1 MRIWGAALGLGLAAS
16 CIAPARAQIPSIN
29 PGVIQNDVDRQR
41 RQLEQQSAPPKL
53 NGPAVIGGE
62 REKSQLLKPGG
73 PKFRLHKVE
82 FDASKFITP
91 AELDEIAKKY
101 VGKNVDIASLL
112 QLVADINA
120 LYTERGIVTGIATLP
135 EQDAK
140 GGIVRIK
147 LTEGR
152 LQKTT
157 IEGNKQTRPDYILQR
172 VKEPEGEVLDV
183 PKLNRDVIWFNR
195 TNDVQ
200 IKALLQPGTSF
211 GLTDLQFAV
220 IEPPVDTLQLFTDNQ
235 GAENTGRWEG
245 GAFYKRHGL
254 FGVDDRLTFYGV
266 RSDGNLNGNVAYSIP
281 VNPWGG
287 RAGVSYTE
295 GKIKII
301 QGPFVALDVTGRS
314 SQAAVNFSQPVWVT
328 QNWLVLLNAAE
339 TEGKTVSRFATVAV
353 TQDHYDKATAG
364 LSVTNSGNTYS
375 ITVSP
380 AVNYIAWQDHVLGN
394 NRAFNTYTGSMFATS
409 AAGACK
415 FQHQRAGE
423 LAVHTGKAAAG
434 RPDLLDRWSHHR
446 ARLSLQLGV
455 RRQRLLFQRRA
466 ALQLVAMAPG
476 FRHLHLHRLGGGV
489 LDVSGNHRTGLGRRR
504 LLLDLRLVHDV
515 RGELRD
521 AAEDG
526 RLDPAPLRGLW
537 PRHFPAVVDVPEA
550 GKPRAGCGRGRQE
563 QVVGRMGYALNAAV

>member
-16 CIAPARAQIPSIN
+16 CIASARAQIPSIN

-53 NGPAVIGGE
+53 KGPAVIGGE

-73 PKFRLHKVE
+73 PKFRLRKVE

-120 LYTERGIVTGIATLP
+120 VYTERGIVTGIATLP

-140 GGIVRIK
+140 GGIVRVK

-157 IEGNKQTRPDYILQR
+157 IEGNKQTRTEYILQR

-380 AVNYIAWQDHVLGN
+380 AVNYITWQDHVLGN
-394 NRAFNTYTGSMFATS
+394 NRTFNTYTGSMFATS
-409 AAGACK
+409 AAGPAN
-415 FQHQRAGE
+415 FSTNV
-423 LAVHTGKAAAG
+423 LASWQYTQEK
-434 RPDLLDRWSHHR
+434 LL
-446 ARLSLQLGV
+446 
-455 RRQRLLFQRRA
+455 
-466 ALQLVAMAPG
+466 PG
-476 FRHLHLHRLGGGV
+476 DQIFSIGGP
-489 LDVSGNHRTGLGRRR
+489 TT
-504 LLLDLRLVHDV
+504 V
-515 RGELRD
+515 RGYPSNSASGDSGYYFNAELHYNWSQWLRGFD
-521 AAEDG
+521 TYIFTDWGAVYSTFPGITELGSVGVGFSWTYASFMTFEANYATPLKMAVSTQHHYEAYG
-526 RLDPAPLRGLW
+526 RVILRPLLMFQKQESPAPL
-537 PRHFPAVVDVPEA
+537 
-550 GKPRAGCGRGRQE
+550 
-563 QVVGRMGYALNAAV
+563 AAVAGRSKS

>member
-1 MRIWGAALGLGLAAS
+1 MRILGAALGAWLAA
-16 CIAPARAQIPSIN
+16 CCMVPARAQVPSIN
-29 PGVIQNDVDRQR
+29 PGAIQNDIDRQR
-41 RQLEQQSAPPKL
+41 RQFEQQSAPPKL

-73 PKFRLHKVE
+73 PKFRLRKLE
-82 FDASKFITP
+82 FDTSKFITP

-101 VGKNVDIASLL
+101 VGKHVDIAALL

-120 LYTERGIVTGIATLP
+120 IYAARGIVTGIATLP
-135 EQDAK
+135 EQDPK
-140 GGIVRIK
+140 DGVVRIK

-157 IEGNKQTRPDYILQR
+157 VEGNKQTRTDYILQR
-172 VKEPEGEVLDV
+172 VREPEGEVLDV

-211 GLTDLQFAV
+211 GLTDLQLAV

-235 GAENTGRWEG
+235 GVENTGRWEG

-254 FGVDDRLTFYGV
+254 FGVDDRLTFYGI
-266 RSDGNLNGNVAYSIP
+266 RSDGNLNGNVAYSVP

-314 SQAAVNFSQPVWVT
+314 SQAAVNFSQPVWAT

-339 TEGKTVSRFATVAV
+339 TEGKTVSRFASVSV
-353 TQDHYDKATAG
+353 TDDHYDKATAG
-364 LSVTNSGNTYS
+364 ISVTNSGNTYS

-380 AVNYIAWQDHVLGN
+380 AVNYIAWQDHLLGS
-394 NRAFNTYTGSMFATS
+394 NRAFNTYTGSLIATS
-409 AAGACK
+409 AAGPANFSTNVLASWQYTQEK
-415 FQHQRAGE
+415 LLPGDQIFSIGGPTTVRGYPSNSASGDSGYYFNAELHYNWSQWLRGFDTYVFTDWGAVYSTFPGVTEMASVGVGFSWTYAQFLTFEANYATPVKMAVSTQNHYEAYGRVIFRPLLMFEKPENRAPVA
-423 LAVHTGKAAAG
+423 AVAAG
-434 RPDLLDRWSHHR
+434 KSK
-446 ARLSLQLGV
+446 S
-455 RRQRLLFQRRA
+455 
-466 ALQLVAMAPG
+466 
-476 FRHLHLHRLGGGV
+476 
-489 LDVSGNHRTGLGRRR
+489 
-504 LLLDLRLVHDV
+504 
-515 RGELRD
+515 
-521 AAEDG
+521 
-526 RLDPAPLRGLW
+526 
-537 PRHFPAVVDVPEA
+537 
-550 GKPRAGCGRGRQE
+550 
-563 QVVGRMGYALNAAV
+563 

>member
-1 MRIWGAALGLGLAAS
+1 MRILRGALAIALAVSSIVA
-16 CIAPARAQIPSIN
+16 ARAQSIN

-62 REKSQLLKPGG
+62 REKSQLLRPGG
-73 PKFRLHKVE
+73 PKFRLRKVT
-82 FDASKFITP
+82 FDESKFITP

-101 VGKNVDIASLL
+101 VGKDVDIAALL

-120 LYTERGIVTGIATLP
+120 VYTARGIVTGIATLP

-140 GGIVRIK
+140 GGIVRVK

-157 IEGNKQTRPDYILQR
+157 VEGNKQTRTDYILDR

-183 PKLNRDVIWFNR
+183 PKLNRDVTWFNR

-235 GAENTGRWEG
+235 GSENTGRWEG

-266 RSDGNLNGNVAYSIP
+266 RSDGNLNGNVAYNIP

-295 GKIKII
+295 GKIKIV

-328 QNWLVLLNAAE
+328 QDWLVLLNAAL
-339 TEGKTVSRFATVAV
+339 TEGKTVSRFATIAV
-353 TQDHYDKATAG
+353 TDDHYDKSTAG
-364 LSVTNSGNTYS
+364 VSVTKSGNSYS

-380 AVNYIAWQDHVLGN
+380 AVNYVAWHDFVLGN
-394 NRAFNTYTGSMFATS
+394 NRAFNTYTGSLLATS
-409 AAGACK
+409 AAGPQNFSANVLASWQYTQEK
-415 FQHQRAGE
+415 LLPGDQIFSIGGPTTVRGYPSNAASGDSGYYVNAELHYNWSQWLRGFDTYVFTDWGAVYSTFPGVTEMASVGVGFSWTYAQFMTFEANYATPVKMAVSTQNHYEAYGRVIFRPLLMFQKQESAPP
-423 LAVHTGKAAAG
+423 AVAAG
-434 RPDLLDRWSHHR
+434 RKS
-446 ARLSLQLGV
+446 
-455 RRQRLLFQRRA
+455 
-466 ALQLVAMAPG
+466 
-476 FRHLHLHRLGGGV
+476 
-489 LDVSGNHRTGLGRRR
+489 
-504 LLLDLRLVHDV
+504 
-515 RGELRD
+515 
-521 AAEDG
+521 
-526 RLDPAPLRGLW
+526 
-537 PRHFPAVVDVPEA
+537 
-550 GKPRAGCGRGRQE
+550 
-563 QVVGRMGYALNAAV
+563 

>member
-1 MRIWGAALGLGLAAS
+1 MRTWRPALGIGLAAC
-16 CIAPARAQIPSIN
+16 CIGSVRAQSIN
-29 PGVIQNDVDRQR
+29 PGVIQNDIDRQR

-53 NGPAVIGGE
+53 TGPAVVGGE
-62 REKSQLLKPGG
+62 REKSQLLRPGG
-73 PKFRLHKVE
+73 PKFRLRKVT
-82 FDASKFITP
+82 FDASRFITP

-101 VGKNVDIASLL
+101 VGKDVDIAALL

-120 LYTERGIVTGIATLP
+120 VYAARGIVTGIATLP

-157 IEGNKQTRPDYILQR
+157 IEGNKQTRPGYILDR
-172 VKEPEGEVLDV
+172 VKAPEGEVLDV

-220 IEPPVDTLQLFTDNQ
+220 IEPPVDTWQLFVDNQ
-235 GAENTGRWEG
+235 GVENTGRWEG
-245 GAFYKRHGL
+245 GTFYKRHGL

-266 RSDGNLNGNVAYSIP
+266 RSDGNLNGNAAYSIP

-287 RAGVSYTE
+287 RVGVSYTE
-295 GKIKII
+295 GKIRII

-328 QNWLVLLNAAE
+328 QDWLVLLNAAL

-353 TQDHYDKATAG
+353 TDDHYDRTTAG
-364 LSVTNSGNTYS
+364 VSVTKSGNAYS

-380 AVNYIAWQDHVLGN
+380 AVNYIEWKDHVLGN
-394 NRAFNTYTGSMFATS
+394 DRTFNTYTGSLLATS
-409 AAGACK
+409 AAGPENFSTNVLASWQYTQEK
-415 FQHQRAGE
+415 LLPGDQVFSIGGPTTVRGYPSNSASGDSGYYFNAELHYNWSQWLRGFDTYIFTDWGAVYSTFPGVTE
-423 LAVHTGKAAAG
+423 LASVGVGFSWTYSPFMTFEANYATPLKMAVSTQNHYEAYGRIIFRPLLMFQKESPPPVAA
-434 RPDLLDRWSHHR
+434 
-446 ARLSLQLGV
+446 V
-455 RRQRLLFQRRA
+455 
-466 ALQLVAMAPG
+466 
-476 FRHLHLHRLGGGV
+476 
-489 LDVSGNHRTGLGRRR
+489 
-504 LLLDLRLVHDV
+504 
-515 RGELRD
+515 
-521 AAEDG
+521 
-526 RLDPAPLRGLW
+526 
-537 PRHFPAVVDVPEA
+537 A
-550 GKPRAGCGRGRQE
+550 GKSKS
-563 QVVGRMGYALNAAV
+563 

>member
-1 MRIWGAALGLGLAAS
+1 MRVLGAALGVGLAAS
-16 CIAPARAQIPSIN
+16 CIVQARAQVPSIN
-29 PGVIQNDVDRQR
+29 PGVIQQDVDRQR

-62 REKSQLLKPGG
+62 REKSPLLKPGG
-73 PKFRLHKVE
+73 PKFRLRKVE
-82 FDASKFITP
+82 FDTSKFITP

-112 QLVADINA
+112 QLVADINSI
-120 LYTERGIVTGIATLP
+120 YTARGIVTAIATLP
-135 EQDAK
+135 EQDPRDGVVK
-140 GGIVRIK
+140 VK

-157 IEGNKQTRPDYILQR
+157 IEGNKQTRTDYILRR

-200 IKALLQPGTSF
+200 IKALLQPGSSF

-220 IEPPVDTLQLFTDNQ
+220 IEPPVDTLQLFVDNQ
-235 GAENTGRWEG
+235 GVENTGRWEG

-266 RSDGNLNGNVAYSIP
+266 RSDGNLNGNVAYNIP

-301 QGPFVALDVTGRS
+301 EGPFVALDVTGRS

-339 TEGKTVSRFATVAV
+339 TEGKTVSRFSTVAV
-353 TQDHYDKATAG
+353 TDDHYDKATAG
-364 LSVTNSGNTYS
+364 VSVTNSGNTYS

-394 NRAFNTYTGSMFATS
+394 NRAFNTYTGSMIATS
-409 AAGACK
+409 AAGPAN
-415 FQHQRAGE
+415 FSTNV
-423 LAVHTGKAAAG
+423 LASWQYTQEK
-434 RPDLLDRWSHHR
+434 LL
-446 ARLSLQLGV
+446 
-455 RRQRLLFQRRA
+455 
-466 ALQLVAMAPG
+466 PG
-476 FRHLHLHRLGGGV
+476 DQIFTIGGP
-489 LDVSGNHRTGLGRRR
+489 TT
-504 LLLDLRLVHDV
+504 V
-515 RGELRD
+515 RGYPTNAASGDSGYYFNAELHYNWSQW
-521 AAEDG
+521 
-526 RLDPAPLRGLW
+526 LRGFDTYVFTDW
-537 PRHFPAVVDVPEA
+537 GAVYSTFPGITELSSVGVGFSWTYAQFMTFEANYATPLKMAVSTQHHYEAYGRIILRPLLMFEKQQSVAPAQVVD
-550 GKPRAGCGRGRQE
+550 KSKS
-563 QVVGRMGYALNAAV
+563 

>member
-1 MRIWGAALGLGLAAS
+1 MRVLRAALVIGLAGS
-16 CIAPARAQIPSIN
+16 CIASARAQSIN

-53 NGPAVIGGE
+53 TGPAVIGGE

-73 PKFRLHKVE
+73 PKFRLRKVT
-82 FDASKFITP
+82 FDESKFITP

-101 VGKNVDIASLL
+101 VGKDVDIASLL

-120 LYTERGIVTGIATLP
+120 VYAARGIVTGIATLP

-140 GGIVRIK
+140 GGVVRIK

-157 IEGNKQTRPDYILQR
+157 VEGNKQTRTDYILQR

-295 GKIKII
+295 GKIKIV

-328 QNWLVLLNAAE
+328 QDWLVLLNAAL

-353 TQDHYDKATAG
+353 TDDHYDKTTAG
-364 LSVTNSGNTYS
+364 LSVTKSGNTYS

-380 AVNYIAWQDHVLGN
+380 AVNYVAWHDYVLGN
-394 NRAFNTYTGSMFATS
+394 NRAFNTFTGSLIATS
-409 AAGACK
+409 AAGPQNFSANVLASWQYTQEK
-415 FQHQRAGE
+415 LLPGDQIFSIGGPTTVRGYPSNAASGDSGYYFNAELHYNWSQWLRGFDTYIFTDWGAVYSTFPGVTEMASVGVGFSWTYAQFMTFEANYATPLKMAVSTQHHYEAYGRVVFRPLLMFQKQDSVAP
-423 LAVHTGKAAAG
+423 AAAV
-434 RPDLLDRWSHHR
+434 
-446 ARLSLQLGV
+446 ARKS
-455 RRQRLLFQRRA
+455 
-466 ALQLVAMAPG
+466 
-476 FRHLHLHRLGGGV
+476 
-489 LDVSGNHRTGLGRRR
+489 
-504 LLLDLRLVHDV
+504 
-515 RGELRD
+515 
-521 AAEDG
+521 
-526 RLDPAPLRGLW
+526 
-537 PRHFPAVVDVPEA
+537 
-550 GKPRAGCGRGRQE
+550 
-563 QVVGRMGYALNAAV
+563 

>member
-1 MRIWGAALGLGLAAS
+1 MGVGLAAC
-16 CIAPARAQIPSIN
+16 CIAPARAQVPSIN

-62 REKSQLLKPGG
+62 RQKSQLLKPGG
-73 PKFRLHKVE
+73 PKFRLRKVE
-82 FDASKFITP
+82 FDGSKFITP

-120 LYTERGIVTGIATLP
+120 IYTERGIVTGIATLP

-140 GGIVRIK
+140 GGIVRVK

-157 IEGNKQTRPDYILQR
+157 IEGNKQTRTDYILQR

-211 GLTDLQFAV
+211 GLTDLQFVV
-220 IEPPVDTLQLFTDNQ
+220 IEPPIDTLQLFTDNQ

-266 RSDGNLNGNVAYSIP
+266 RSDGNLNGNAAYSVP

-287 RAGVSYTE
+287 RVGVSYTE

-314 SQAAVNFSQPVWVT
+314 SQAAVNFSQPVWVS

-380 AVNYIAWQDHVLGN
+380 AVNYIEWQDHVLGN
-394 NRAFNTYTGSMFATS
+394 NRAFNTYTGSLIATS
-409 AAGACK
+409 AAGPANFSTNVLASWQYTQEK
-415 FQHQRAGE
+415 LLPGDQIFSIGGPTTVRGYPSNSASGDSGYYFNAELHYNWSSWLRGFDAYIFTDWGAVYSTFPGITELGSVGVGFSWTYASFLTFEANYATPLKMAVSTQNHYEAYGRVILRPLLMFQKQESPAP
-423 LAVHTGKAAAG
+423 VAAIAG
-434 RPDLLDRWSHHR
+434 RSK
-446 ARLSLQLGV
+446 S
-455 RRQRLLFQRRA
+455 
-466 ALQLVAMAPG
+466 
-476 FRHLHLHRLGGGV
+476 
-489 LDVSGNHRTGLGRRR
+489 
-504 LLLDLRLVHDV
+504 
-515 RGELRD
+515 
-521 AAEDG
+521 
-526 RLDPAPLRGLW
+526 
-537 PRHFPAVVDVPEA
+537 
-550 GKPRAGCGRGRQE
+550 
-563 QVVGRMGYALNAAV
+563 

>member
-1 MRIWGAALGLGLAAS
+1 MRTWRAALGIGLAAC
-16 CIAPARAQIPSIN
+16 CIGSVRAQSIN
-29 PGVIQNDVDRQR
+29 PGVIQNDIDRQR

-53 NGPAVIGGE
+53 TGPAVVGGE
-62 REKSQLLKPGG
+62 REKSQLLRPGG
-73 PKFRLHKVE
+73 PKFRLRKVT
-82 FDASKFITP
+82 FDASRFITP

-101 VGKNVDIASLL
+101 VGKDVDIAALL

-120 LYTERGIVTGIATLP
+120 VYAARGIVTGIATLP

-157 IEGNKQTRPDYILQR
+157 IEGNKQTRPGYILDR
-172 VKEPEGEVLDV
+172 VKAPEGEVLDV

-220 IEPPVDTLQLFTDNQ
+220 IEPPVDTWQLFVDNQ
-235 GAENTGRWEG
+235 GVENTGRWEG
-245 GAFYKRHGL
+245 GTFYKRHGL

-266 RSDGNLNGNVAYSIP
+266 RSDGNLNGNAAYSIP

-287 RAGVSYTE
+287 RVGVSYTE
-295 GKIKII
+295 GKIRII

-328 QNWLVLLNAAE
+328 QDWLVLLNAAL

-353 TQDHYDKATAG
+353 TDDHYDRTTAG
-364 LSVTNSGNTYS
+364 VSVTKSGNAYS

-380 AVNYIAWQDHVLGN
+380 AVNYIEWKDHVLGN
-394 NRAFNTYTGSMFATS
+394 DRTFNTYTGSLLATS
-409 AAGACK
+409 AAGPENFSTNVLASWQYTQEK
-415 FQHQRAGE
+415 LLPGDQVFSIGGPTTVRGYPSNSASGDSGYYFNAELHYNWSQWLRGFDTYIFADWGAVYSTFPGVTE
-423 LAVHTGKAAAG
+423 LASVGVGFSWTYSPFMTFEANYATPLKMAVSTQNHYEAYGRIIFRPLLMFQKESPPPVAA
-434 RPDLLDRWSHHR
+434 
-446 ARLSLQLGV
+446 V
-455 RRQRLLFQRRA
+455 
-466 ALQLVAMAPG
+466 
-476 FRHLHLHRLGGGV
+476 
-489 LDVSGNHRTGLGRRR
+489 
-504 LLLDLRLVHDV
+504 
-515 RGELRD
+515 
-521 AAEDG
+521 
-526 RLDPAPLRGLW
+526 
-537 PRHFPAVVDVPEA
+537 A
-550 GKPRAGCGRGRQE
+550 GKSKS
-563 QVVGRMGYALNAAV
+563 

>member
-1 MRIWGAALGLGLAAS
+1 MRIWGAALGVGLAAC
-16 CIAPARAQIPSIN
+16 CIAPSRAQVPSIN

-41 RQLEQQSAPPKL
+41 RQLERQSAPPKL
-53 NGPAVIGGE
+53 TGPAVIGGE
-62 REKSQLLKPGG
+62 REKSGLLKPGG
-73 PKFRLHKVE
+73 PKFRLRKVE

-101 VGKNVDIASLL
+101 VGKNVDIAALL

-120 LYTERGIVTGIATLP
+120 IYTERGIVTGIATLP
-135 EQDAK
+135 DQDAK
-140 GGIVRIK
+140 GGIVRVK

-157 IEGNKQTRPDYILQR
+157 IEGNKQTRTDYILQR

-266 RSDGNLNGNVAYSIP
+266 RADGNLNGNAAYSIP

-287 RAGVSYTE
+287 RVGVSYTE

-328 QNWLVLLNAAE
+328 QNWLILLNAAE
-339 TEGKTVSRFATVAV
+339 TEGKTVSRFATVSV
-353 TQDHYDKATAG
+353 TDDHYDKATAG

-380 AVNYIAWQDHVLGN
+380 AVNYITWHDYVLGN
-394 NRAFNTYTGSMFATS
+394 NRAFNTYTGSLIATS
-409 AAGACK
+409 AAGPQNFSANVLASWQYTQEK
-415 FQHQRAGE
+415 LLPGDQIFSIGGPTTVRGYPSNSASGDSGYYFNAELHYNWSSWLKGFDTYIFTDWGAVYSTFPGVTE
-423 LAVHTGKAAAG
+423 LASVGVGFSWTYASFMTFEANYATPLKMAVSTQNHYEAYGRVIFRPLLMFQKQESPAPVAAAAG
-434 RPDLLDRWSHHR
+434 KSRS
-446 ARLSLQLGV
+446 
-455 RRQRLLFQRRA
+455 
-466 ALQLVAMAPG
+466 
-476 FRHLHLHRLGGGV
+476 
-489 LDVSGNHRTGLGRRR
+489 
-504 LLLDLRLVHDV
+504 
-515 RGELRD
+515 
-521 AAEDG
+521 
-526 RLDPAPLRGLW
+526 
-537 PRHFPAVVDVPEA
+537 
-550 GKPRAGCGRGRQE
+550 
-563 QVVGRMGYALNAAV
+563 

>member
-1 MRIWGAALGLGLAAS
+1 MRIWGAALGVGLAAS
-16 CIAPARAQIPSIN
+16 WIAPARAQIPSIN

-73 PKFRLHKVE
+73 PKFRLRKVE
-82 FDASKFITP
+82 FDGSKFITP

-120 LYTERGIVTGIATLP
+120 IYTERGLVTGIATLP

-140 GGIVRIK
+140 GGIVRVK

-157 IEGNKQTRPDYILQR
+157 IEGNKQTRTEYILQR

-183 PKLNRDVIWFNR
+183 PKLNRHVIWFNR

-375 ITVSP
+375 ITGSP
-380 AVNYIAWQDHVLGN
+380 AVNYITWQDHVLGN
-394 NRAFNTYTGSMFATS
+394 NRTFNTYTGSMFATS
-409 AAGACK
+409 AAGPANFSTNVLASWQYTQEK
-415 FQHQRAGE
+415 LLPGDQIFSIGGPTTVRGYPSNSASGDSGYYFNAELHYNWSQWLRGFDTYIFTDWGAVYSTFPGITELGSVGVGFSWTYASFMTFEANYATPLKMAVSTQNHYEAYGRVILRPLLMFQKQETPAPVA
-423 LAVHTGKAAAG
+423 AVAG
-434 RPDLLDRWSHHR
+434 RSRS
-446 ARLSLQLGV
+446 
-455 RRQRLLFQRRA
+455 
-466 ALQLVAMAPG
+466 
-476 FRHLHLHRLGGGV
+476 
-489 LDVSGNHRTGLGRRR
+489 
-504 LLLDLRLVHDV
+504 
-515 RGELRD
+515 
-521 AAEDG
+521 
-526 RLDPAPLRGLW
+526 
-537 PRHFPAVVDVPEA
+537 
-550 GKPRAGCGRGRQE
+550 
-563 QVVGRMGYALNAAV
+563 

>member
-1 MRIWGAALGLGLAAS
+1 MRILGAALAIGLAAS
-16 CIAPARAQIPSIN
+16 SIVAARAQSIN

-73 PKFRLHKVE
+73 PKFRLRKVT
-82 FDASKFITP
+82 FDESKFITP
-91 AELDEIAKKY
+91 AELDEITKKY
-101 VGKNVDIASLL
+101 VGKDVDIAALL

-120 LYTERGIVTGIATLP
+120 IYTARGIVTGIATLP

-140 GGIVRIK
+140 GGIVRVK

-157 IEGNKQTRPDYILQR
+157 FEGNKQTRTDYILDR

-183 PKLNRDVIWFNR
+183 PKLNRDVTWFNR

-235 GAENTGRWEG
+235 GSENTGRWEG

-266 RSDGNLNGNVAYSIP
+266 RSDGNLNGNVAYNIP

-295 GKIKII
+295 GKIKIV

-328 QNWLVLLNAAE
+328 QDWLVLLNAAL
-339 TEGKTVSRFATVAV
+339 TEGKTVSRFATIAV
-353 TQDHYDKATAG
+353 TDDHYDKSTAG
-364 LSVTNSGNTYS
+364 VSVTKSGNSYS

-380 AVNYIAWQDHVLGN
+380 AVNYVAWHDFVLGN
-394 NRAFNTYTGSMFATS
+394 NRAFNTYTGSLLATS
-409 AAGACK
+409 AAGPQNFSANVLASWQYTQEK
-415 FQHQRAGE
+415 LLPGDQIFSIGGPTTVRGYPSNAASGDSGYYVNAELHYNWSQWLRGFDTYVFTDWGAVYSTFPGVTEMASVGVGFSWTYAQFMTFEANYATPVKMAVSTQNHYEAYGRVIFRPLLMFQKQESAPP
-423 LAVHTGKAAAG
+423 AVAG
-434 RPDLLDRWSHHR
+434 RSK
-446 ARLSLQLGV
+446 S
-455 RRQRLLFQRRA
+455 
-466 ALQLVAMAPG
+466 
-476 FRHLHLHRLGGGV
+476 
-489 LDVSGNHRTGLGRRR
+489 
-504 LLLDLRLVHDV
+504 
-515 RGELRD
+515 
-521 AAEDG
+521 
-526 RLDPAPLRGLW
+526 
-537 PRHFPAVVDVPEA
+537 
-550 GKPRAGCGRGRQE
+550 
-563 QVVGRMGYALNAAV
+563 

>member
-409 AAGACK
+409 AAGPANFSTNVLASWQYTQEK
-415 FQHQRAGE
+415 LLPGDQIFSIGGPTTVRGYPSNSASGDSGYYFNAELHYNWSQWLRGFDTYIFTDWGAVYSTFPGITELGSVGVGFSWTYASFMTFEANYATPLKMAVSTQHHYEAYGRVVLRPLLMFQKQESPAPVA
-423 LAVHTGKAAAG
+423 AVAG
-434 RPDLLDRWSHHR
+434 RSK
-446 ARLSLQLGV
+446 S
-455 RRQRLLFQRRA
+455 
-466 ALQLVAMAPG
+466 
-476 FRHLHLHRLGGGV
+476 
-489 LDVSGNHRTGLGRRR
+489 
-504 LLLDLRLVHDV
+504 
-515 RGELRD
+515 
-521 AAEDG
+521 
-526 RLDPAPLRGLW
+526 
-537 PRHFPAVVDVPEA
+537 
-550 GKPRAGCGRGRQE
+550 
-563 QVVGRMGYALNAAV
+563 

>member
-1 MRIWGAALGLGLAAS
+1 MRIPGASLAIGLAA
-16 CIAPARAQIPSIN
+16 CCLAAAHAQSIN

-53 NGPAVIGGE
+53 TGPAVIGGE
-62 REKSQLLKPGG
+62 RDKSQLLKPGG
-73 PKFRLHKVE
+73 PKFRLRKVT
-82 FDASKFITP
+82 FDESKFITP
-91 AELDEIAKKY
+91 AELDDIAKKY
-101 VGKNVDIASLL
+101 VGKHVDIAALL

-120 LYTERGIVTGIATLP
+120 IYAARGIVTGIATLP

-140 GGIVRIK
+140 GGVVRVK

-157 IEGNKQTRPDYILQR
+157 VEGNKQTRTDYILDR
-172 VKEPEGEVLDV
+172 VKRPEGEVLDV

-328 QNWLVLLNAAE
+328 QDWLVLLNAAL

-353 TQDHYDKATAG
+353 TDDHYDKTTAG
-364 LSVTNSGNTYS
+364 VSVTKSGNTYS

-380 AVNYIAWQDHVLGN
+380 AVNYVAWHDYVLGN
-394 NRAFNTYTGSMFATS
+394 NRAFNTYTGSLIATS
-409 AAGACK
+409 AAGPAN
-415 FQHQRAGE
+415 FSANV
-423 LAVHTGKAAAG
+423 LASWQYTQEK
-434 RPDLLDRWSHHR
+434 LL
-446 ARLSLQLGV
+446 
-455 RRQRLLFQRRA
+455 
-466 ALQLVAMAPG
+466 PG
-476 FRHLHLHRLGGGV
+476 DQIFSIGGP
-489 LDVSGNHRTGLGRRR
+489 TT
-504 LLLDLRLVHDV
+504 V
-515 RGELRD
+515 RGYPSNAASGDSGYYFNAELHYNWSQW
-521 AAEDG
+521 
-526 RLDPAPLRGLW
+526 LRGFDTYIFTDWGAVYSTFPGVTEMASVGVGFSWTYAQFMTFEANYATPVKMAVSTQNHYEAYGRVIFRPLLM
-537 PRHFPAVVDVPEA
+537 FQKLEGAAPAVVA
-550 GKPRAGCGRGRQE
+550 GRSKS
-563 QVVGRMGYALNAAV
+563 

>member
-1 MRIWGAALGLGLAAS
+1 MRIRGAALAVGLAAS
-16 CIAPARAQIPSIN
+16 CIVAARAQSIN

-53 NGPAVIGGE
+53 TGPAVIGGE

-73 PKFRLHKVE
+73 PKFRLRKVT
-82 FDASKFITP
+82 FDESKFITP

-101 VGKNVDIASLL
+101 VGKDVDIASLL

-120 LYTERGIVTGIATLP
+120 VYAARGIVTGIATLP

-140 GGIVRIK
+140 GGVVRVK

-157 IEGNKQTRPDYILQR
+157 VEGNKQTRTDYILDR

-220 IEPPVDTLQLFTDNQ
+220 IEPPIDTLQLFTDNQ

-328 QNWLVLLNAAE
+328 QDWLVLLNAAL

-353 TQDHYDKATAG
+353 TDDHYDRTTAG
-364 LSVTNSGNTYS
+364 VSVTKSGNTYS

-394 NRAFNTYTGSMFATS
+394 NRAFNTYTGSLIATS
-409 AAGACK
+409 AAGPQNFSANVLASWQYTQEK
-415 FQHQRAGE
+415 LLPGDQIFSIGGPTTVRGYPSNAASGDSGYYFNAELHYNWSQWLRGFDTYVFTDWGAVYSTFPGVTEMASVGVGFSWTYASFMTFEANYATPLKMAVSTQNHYEAYGRVIFRPLLMFQKPEGPAPVA
-423 LAVHTGKAAAG
+423 AVAG
-434 RPDLLDRWSHHR
+434 RSK
-446 ARLSLQLGV
+446 S
-455 RRQRLLFQRRA
+455 
-466 ALQLVAMAPG
+466 
-476 FRHLHLHRLGGGV
+476 
-489 LDVSGNHRTGLGRRR
+489 
-504 LLLDLRLVHDV
+504 
-515 RGELRD
+515 
-521 AAEDG
+521 
-526 RLDPAPLRGLW
+526 
-537 PRHFPAVVDVPEA
+537 
-550 GKPRAGCGRGRQE
+550 
-563 QVVGRMGYALNAAV
+563 

>member
-1 MRIWGAALGLGLAAS
+1 MRVLGVALGVGFAAC
-16 CIAPARAQIPSIN
+16 CIASARAQSIN

-73 PKFRLHKVE
+73 PKFRLRKVE
-82 FDASKFITP
+82 FDQSKFITP

-101 VGKNVDIASLL
+101 IGKNVDIASLL

-120 LYTERGIVTGIATLP
+120 IYTERGIVTGIATLP

-140 GGIVRIK
+140 GGVVRIK

-157 IEGNKQTRPDYILQR
+157 IEGNKQTRTDYILDR
-172 VKEPEGEVLDV
+172 VREPEGEVLDV
-183 PKLNRDVIWFNR
+183 PKLNRDVTWFNR

-220 IEPPVDTLQLFTDNQ
+220 IEPPIDTLQLFTDNQ

-287 RAGVSYTE
+287 RVGVSYTE

-339 TEGKTVSRFATVAV
+339 TEGKTVSRFATVDV
-353 TQDHYDKATAG
+353 TNDHYDKATAG
-364 LSVTNSGNTYS
+364 VSVTNSGNTYS

-394 NRAFNTYTGSMFATS
+394 NRAFNTFTGSLIATS
-409 AAGACK
+409 AAGPAN
-415 FQHQRAGE
+415 FSTNV
-423 LAVHTGKAAAG
+423 LASWQYTQEK
-434 RPDLLDRWSHHR
+434 LL
-446 ARLSLQLGV
+446 
-455 RRQRLLFQRRA
+455 
-466 ALQLVAMAPG
+466 PG
-476 FRHLHLHRLGGGV
+476 DQIFSIGGP
-489 LDVSGNHRTGLGRRR
+489 TT
-504 LLLDLRLVHDV
+504 V
-515 RGELRD
+515 RGYPSNAASGDSGYYFNAELHYNWSQWLRGFD
-521 AAEDG
+521 TYIFTDWGAVYSTFPGVTEMTSVGIGFSWTYASFMTFEANYATPLKMAVSTQHHYEAYG
-526 RLDPAPLRGLW
+526 RVTLRPLLMFQKQENPAPV
-537 PRHFPAVVDVPEA
+537 AAIA
-550 GKPRAGCGRGRQE
+550 GKSKS
-563 QVVGRMGYALNAAV
+563 

>member
-1 MRIWGAALGLGLAAS
+1 MRILGASLGIGLAAC
-16 CIAPARAQIPSIN
+16 CIASARAQSIN

-53 NGPAVIGGE
+53 TGPAVIGGE

-73 PKFRLHKVE
+73 PKFRLRKVT
-82 FDASKFITP
+82 FDESKFITP

-101 VGKNVDIASLL
+101 VGKDVDIASLL

-120 LYTERGIVTGIATLP
+120 VYAARGIVTGIATLP

-140 GGIVRIK
+140 GGVVRVK

-157 IEGNKQTRPDYILQR
+157 VEGNKQTRTDYILDR

-235 GAENTGRWEG
+235 GSENTGRWEG

-295 GKIKII
+295 GKIKIV

-328 QNWLVLLNAAE
+328 QDWLVLLNAAL

-353 TQDHYDKATAG
+353 TDDHYDKTTTG
-364 LSVTNSGNTYS
+364 ISVTKSGNTYS

-380 AVNYIAWQDHVLGN
+380 AVNYIAWHDYVLGN
-394 NRAFNTYTGSMFATS
+394 NRAFNTYTGSLIATS
-409 AAGACK
+409 AAGPQNFSANVLASWQYTQEK
-415 FQHQRAGE
+415 LLPGDQIFSIGGPTTVRGYPSNAASGDSGYYLNAELHYNWSQWLRGFDTYIFTDWGAVYSTFPGVTEMASVGVGFSWTYASFMTFEANYATPLKMAVSTQNHYEAYGRVIFRPLLMFQKPEPPAP
-423 LAVHTGKAAAG
+423 VAAMAG
-434 RPDLLDRWSHHR
+434 RSRS
-446 ARLSLQLGV
+446 
-455 RRQRLLFQRRA
+455 
-466 ALQLVAMAPG
+466 
-476 FRHLHLHRLGGGV
+476 
-489 LDVSGNHRTGLGRRR
+489 
-504 LLLDLRLVHDV
+504 
-515 RGELRD
+515 
-521 AAEDG
+521 
-526 RLDPAPLRGLW
+526 
-537 PRHFPAVVDVPEA
+537 
-550 GKPRAGCGRGRQE
+550 
-563 QVVGRMGYALNAAV
+563 

>member
-1 MRIWGAALGLGLAAS
+1 M
-16 CIAPARAQIPSIN
+16 PSIN
-29 PGVIQNDVDRQR
+29 PGVIQNDIDRQR
-41 RQLEQQSAPPKL
+41 RQLERQSAPPKL
-53 NGPAVIGGE
+53 TGPAVIGGE

-73 PKFRLHKVE
+73 PKFRLRKVE

-101 VGKNVDIASLL
+101 VGKNVDIAALL

-120 LYTERGIVTGIATLP
+120 IYTERGIVTGIATLP
-135 EQDAK
+135 DQDAK
-140 GGIVRIK
+140 GGVVKIK

-157 IEGNKQTRPDYILQR
+157 IEGNKQTRTDYILQR

-266 RSDGNLNGNVAYSIP
+266 RADGNLNGNAAYSIP

-287 RAGVSYTE
+287 RVGVSYTE

-328 QNWLVLLNAAE
+328 QNWLILLNAAE
-339 TEGKTVSRFATVAV
+339 TEGKTVSRFATVSV
-353 TQDHYDKATAG
+353 TDDHYDKATAG

-375 ITVSP
+375 ITVAP
-380 AVNYIAWQDHVLGN
+380 AVNYITWHDYVLGN
-394 NRAFNTYTGSMFATS
+394 NRAFNTYTGSLIATS
-409 AAGACK
+409 AAGPQNFSANVLASWQYTQEK
-415 FQHQRAGE
+415 LLPGDQIFSIGGPTTVRGYPSNSASGDSGYYFNAELHYNWSSWLKGFDTYIFTDWGAVYSTFPGITE
-423 LAVHTGKAAAG
+423 LASVGVGFSWTYASFMTFEANYATPLKMAVSTQNHYEAYGRVIFRPLLMFQKQESPAPVAAAAG
-434 RPDLLDRWSHHR
+434 KSRS
-446 ARLSLQLGV
+446 
-455 RRQRLLFQRRA
+455 
-466 ALQLVAMAPG
+466 
-476 FRHLHLHRLGGGV
+476 
-489 LDVSGNHRTGLGRRR
+489 
-504 LLLDLRLVHDV
+504 
-515 RGELRD
+515 
-521 AAEDG
+521 
-526 RLDPAPLRGLW
+526 
-537 PRHFPAVVDVPEA
+537 
-550 GKPRAGCGRGRQE
+550 
-563 QVVGRMGYALNAAV
+563 

>member
-1 MRIWGAALGLGLAAS
+1 MRILGASLAIGLAAC
-16 CIAPARAQIPSIN
+16 CIASARAQSIN

-53 NGPAVIGGE
+53 TGPAVIGGE

-73 PKFRLHKVE
+73 PKFRLRKVT
-82 FDASKFITP
+82 FDESKFITP
-91 AELDEIAKKY
+91 AELDEIAKRY
-101 VGKNVDIASLL
+101 VGKDVDIASLL

-120 LYTERGIVTGIATLP
+120 VYAARGIVTGIATLP

-140 GGIVRIK
+140 GGVVRVK

-157 IEGNKQTRPDYILQR
+157 VEGNKQTRTDYILDR

-235 GAENTGRWEG
+235 GSENTGRWEG

-295 GKIKII
+295 GKIKIV

-328 QNWLVLLNAAE
+328 QDWLVLLNAAL

-353 TQDHYDKATAG
+353 TDDHYDKTTAG
-364 LSVTNSGNTYS
+364 ISVTKSGNTYS

-380 AVNYIAWQDHVLGN
+380 AVNYVAWHDYVLGN
-394 NRAFNTYTGSMFATS
+394 NRAFNTYTGSLIATS
-409 AAGACK
+409 AAGPQNFSANVLASWQYTQEK
-415 FQHQRAGE
+415 LLPGDQIFSIGGPTTVRGYPSNAASGDSGYYLNAELHYNWSQWLRGFDTYIFTDWGAVYSTFPGVTEMASVGVGFSWTYAQFMTFEANYATPLKMAVSTQNHYEAYGRVIFRPLLMFQKPEPPAPVA
-423 LAVHTGKAAAG
+423 AVAG
-434 RPDLLDRWSHHR
+434 RSRS
-446 ARLSLQLGV
+446 
-455 RRQRLLFQRRA
+455 
-466 ALQLVAMAPG
+466 
-476 FRHLHLHRLGGGV
+476 
-489 LDVSGNHRTGLGRRR
+489 
-504 LLLDLRLVHDV
+504 
-515 RGELRD
+515 
-521 AAEDG
+521 
-526 RLDPAPLRGLW
+526 
-537 PRHFPAVVDVPEA
+537 
-550 GKPRAGCGRGRQE
+550 
-563 QVVGRMGYALNAAV
+563 

>member
-1 MRIWGAALGLGLAAS
+1 MGVGIAAC
-16 CIAPARAQIPSIN
+16 CIASARAQSIN

-53 NGPAVIGGE
+53 TGPAVIGGE

-73 PKFRLHKVE
+73 PKFRLRRVE

-91 AELDEIAKKY
+91 AELDEIARKY

-120 LYTERGIVTGIATLP
+120 IYTERGIVTGIATLP
-135 EQDAK
+135 DQDAK
-140 GGIVRIK
+140 GGVVRIK

-152 LQKTT
+152 LQKTS
-157 IEGNKQTRPDYILQR
+157 IEGNKQTRTDYILQR

-183 PKLNRDVIWFNR
+183 PKLNRDVTWFNR

-235 GAENTGRWEG
+235 GPENTGRWEG

-266 RSDGNLNGNVAYSIP
+266 RSDGNLNGNVAYSVP

-287 RAGVSYTE
+287 RVGVSYTE
-295 GKIKII
+295 GKIKILN
-301 QGPFVALDVTGRS
+301 GPFVALDVTGRS
-314 SQAAVNFSQPVWVT
+314 SQAAINFSQPVWVS

-339 TEGKTVSRFATVAV
+339 TEGKTVSRFATVDV
-353 TQDHYDKATAG
+353 TNDHYDKATAG
-364 LSVTNSGNTYS
+364 VSVTNSGNTYS

-380 AVNYIAWQDHVLGN
+380 AVNYIEWQDHVLGN
-394 NRAFNTYTGSMFATS
+394 NRTFNTYTGSLIATS
-409 AAGACK
+409 AAGPAN
-415 FQHQRAGE
+415 FSANV
-423 LAVHTGKAAAG
+423 LASWQYTQEK
-434 RPDLLDRWSHHR
+434 LL
-446 ARLSLQLGV
+446 
-455 RRQRLLFQRRA
+455 
-466 ALQLVAMAPG
+466 PG
-476 FRHLHLHRLGGGV
+476 DQIFSIGGP
-489 LDVSGNHRTGLGRRR
+489 TT
-504 LLLDLRLVHDV
+504 V
-515 RGELRD
+515 RGYPSNAASGDSGYYFNAELHYNWSQWLRGFD
-521 AAEDG
+521 TYIFTDWGAVYSTFPGVTEMGSVGVGFSWTYASFMTFEANYATPLKMAVSTQNHYEAYG
-526 RLDPAPLRGLW
+526 RVIFRPLLMFQKQESPAPVA
-537 PRHFPAVVDVPEA
+537 AVA
-550 GKPRAGCGRGRQE
+550 GKSRS
-563 QVVGRMGYALNAAV
+563 

>member
-1 MRIWGAALGLGLAAS
+1 MRVLRAALVIGLAGS
-16 CIAPARAQIPSIN
+16 CIASARAQSIN

-53 NGPAVIGGE
+53 TGPAVIGGE

-73 PKFRLHKVE
+73 PKFRLRKVT
-82 FDASKFITP
+82 FDESKFITP

-101 VGKNVDIASLL
+101 VGKDVDIASLL

-120 LYTERGIVTGIATLP
+120 VYAARGIVTGIATLP

-140 GGIVRIK
+140 GGVVRIK

-157 IEGNKQTRPDYILQR
+157 VEGNKQTRTDHILQR

-295 GKIKII
+295 GKIKIV

-328 QNWLVLLNAAE
+328 QDWLVLLNAAL
-339 TEGKTVSRFATVAV
+339 TEGKTVSRFATVGV
-353 TQDHYDKATAG
+353 TDDHYDKTTAG
-364 LSVTNSGNTYS
+364 LSVTKSGNTYS

-380 AVNYIAWQDHVLGN
+380 AVNYVAWHDYVLGN
-394 NRAFNTYTGSMFATS
+394 NRAFNTFTGSLIATS
-409 AAGACK
+409 AAGPQNFSANVLASWQYTQEK
-415 FQHQRAGE
+415 LLPGDQIFSIGGPTTVRGYPSNAASGDSGYYFNAELHYNWSQWLRGFDTYIFTDWGAVYSTFPGVTEMASVGVGFSWTYAQFMTFEANYATPLKMAVSTQHHYEAYGRVVFRPLLMFQKQDS
-423 LAVHTGKAAAG
+423 VWPAAAV
-434 RPDLLDRWSHHR
+434 
-446 ARLSLQLGV
+446 ARKS
-455 RRQRLLFQRRA
+455 
-466 ALQLVAMAPG
+466 
-476 FRHLHLHRLGGGV
+476 
-489 LDVSGNHRTGLGRRR
+489 
-504 LLLDLRLVHDV
+504 
-515 RGELRD
+515 
-521 AAEDG
+521 
-526 RLDPAPLRGLW
+526 
-537 PRHFPAVVDVPEA
+537 
-550 GKPRAGCGRGRQE
+550 
-563 QVVGRMGYALNAAV
+563 

>member
-1 MRIWGAALGLGLAAS
+1 MRVLRAALVIGLAGS
-16 CIAPARAQIPSIN
+16 CIASARAQSIN

-53 NGPAVIGGE
+53 TGPAVIGGE

-73 PKFRLHKVE
+73 PKFRLRKVT
-82 FDASKFITP
+82 FDESKFITP
-91 AELDEIAKKY
+91 AELDEIAKRY
-101 VGKNVDIASLL
+101 VGKDVDIASLL

-120 LYTERGIVTGIATLP
+120 VYAARGIVTGIATLP

-140 GGIVRIK
+140 GGVVRIK

-157 IEGNKQTRPDYILQR
+157 VEGNKQTRTDYILQR

-295 GKIKII
+295 GKIKIV
-301 QGPFVALDVTGRS
+301 QGPFVALDVAGRS

-328 QNWLVLLNAAE
+328 QDWLVLLNAAL

-353 TQDHYDKATAG
+353 TDDHYDKTTAG
-364 LSVTNSGNTYS
+364 ISVTKSGNTYS
-375 ITVSP
+375 VTVSP
-380 AVNYIAWQDHVLGN
+380 AVNYVAWHDYVLGN
-394 NRAFNTYTGSMFATS
+394 NRAFNTFTGSLIATS
-409 AAGACK
+409 AAGPQNFSANVLASWQYTQEK
-415 FQHQRAGE
+415 LLPGDQIFSIGGPTTVRGYPSNAASGDSGYYFNAELHYNWSQWLRGFDTYIFTDWGAVYSTFPGVTEMASVGVGFSWTYAQFMTFEANYATPLKMAVSTQHHYEAYGRVVFRPLLMFQKQDSVAP
-423 LAVHTGKAAAG
+423 AAAV
-434 RPDLLDRWSHHR
+434 
-446 ARLSLQLGV
+446 ARKS
-455 RRQRLLFQRRA
+455 
-466 ALQLVAMAPG
+466 
-476 FRHLHLHRLGGGV
+476 
-489 LDVSGNHRTGLGRRR
+489 
-504 LLLDLRLVHDV
+504 
-515 RGELRD
+515 
-521 AAEDG
+521 
-526 RLDPAPLRGLW
+526 
-537 PRHFPAVVDVPEA
+537 
-550 GKPRAGCGRGRQE
+550 
-563 QVVGRMGYALNAAV
+563 

>member
-1 MRIWGAALGLGLAAS
+1 M
-16 CIAPARAQIPSIN
+16 PS
-29 PGVIQNDVDRQR
+29 
-41 RQLEQQSAPPKL
+41 
-53 NGPAVIGGE
+53 
-62 REKSQLLKPGG
+62 
-73 PKFRLHKVE
+73 
-82 FDASKFITP
+82 TP
-91 AELDEIAKKY
+91 
-101 VGKNVDIASLL
+101 
-112 QLVADINA
+112 
-120 LYTERGIVTGIATLP
+120 ERGIVTGIATLP

-140 GGIVRIK
+140 GGIVRVK

-157 IEGNKQTRPDYILQR
+157 IEGNKQTRTDYILQR

-211 GLTDLQFAV
+211 GLTDLQFVV
-220 IEPPVDTLQLFTDNQ
+220 IEPPIDTLQLFTDNQ

-266 RSDGNLNGNVAYSIP
+266 RSDGNLNGNAAYSVP

-287 RAGVSYTE
+287 RVGVSYTE

-314 SQAAVNFSQPVWVT
+314 SQAAVNFSQPVWVS

-380 AVNYIAWQDHVLGN
+380 AVNYIEWQDHVLGN
-394 NRAFNTYTGSMFATS
+394 NRAFNTYTGSLIATS
-409 AAGACK
+409 AAGPANFSTNVLASWQYTQEK
-415 FQHQRAGE
+415 LLPGDQIFSIGGPTTVRGYPSNSASGDSGYYFNAELHYNWSSWLRGFDAYIFTDWGAVYSTFPGITELGSVGVGFSWTYASFLTFEANYATPLKMAVSTQNHYEAYGRVILRPLLMFQKQESPAP
-423 LAVHTGKAAAG
+423 VAAIAG
-434 RPDLLDRWSHHR
+434 RSK
-446 ARLSLQLGV
+446 S
-455 RRQRLLFQRRA
+455 
-466 ALQLVAMAPG
+466 
-476 FRHLHLHRLGGGV
+476 
-489 LDVSGNHRTGLGRRR
+489 
-504 LLLDLRLVHDV
+504 
-515 RGELRD
+515 
-521 AAEDG
+521 
-526 RLDPAPLRGLW
+526 
-537 PRHFPAVVDVPEA
+537 
-550 GKPRAGCGRGRQE
+550 
-563 QVVGRMGYALNAAV
+563 

>member
-1 MRIWGAALGLGLAAS
+1 MRIWGAALGVGLAAC
-16 CIAPARAQIPSIN
+16 CIASARAQSIN
-29 PGVIQNDVDRQR
+29 PGVIQNDIDRQR

-53 NGPAVIGGE
+53 TGPAVIGGE

-73 PKFRLHKVE
+73 PKFRLRRVE
-82 FDASKFITP
+82 FDQSKFITP

-120 LYTERGIVTGIATLP
+120 IYTERGIVTGIATLP
-135 EQDAK
+135 DQDAK
-140 GGIVRIK
+140 GGVVKIK

-157 IEGNKQTRPDYILQR
+157 IEGNKQTRTDYILQR

-183 PKLNRDVIWFNR
+183 PKLNRDVTWFNR

-220 IEPPVDTLQLFTDNQ
+220 IEPPIDTLQLFTDNQ
-235 GAENTGRWEG
+235 GVENTGRWEG

-254 FGVDDRLTFYGV
+254 FGVDDRLTFYGI

-287 RAGVSYTE
+287 RVGVSYTE

-339 TEGKTVSRFATVAV
+339 IEGKTVSRFATVDV
-353 TQDHYDKATAG
+353 TNDHYNKATAG
-364 LSVTNSGNTYS
+364 VSVTNSGNAYS

-380 AVNYIAWQDHVLGN
+380 AMNYITWHDYVLGN
-394 NRAFNTYTGSMFATS
+394 NRAFNTFTGSLIATS
-409 AAGACK
+409 AAGPANFSTNVLASWQYTQEK
-415 FQHQRAGE
+415 LLPGDQIFSIGGPTTVRGYPSNSASGDSGYYFNAELHYNWSQWLRGFDTYIFADWGGVYSTFPGVTE
-423 LAVHTGKAAAG
+423 LASVGIGFSWTYASFMTFEANYATPLKMAVSTQNHYEAYGRVIFRPLLMFQKPEPPAPVAAMAG
-434 RPDLLDRWSHHR
+434 RSK
-446 ARLSLQLGV
+446 S
-455 RRQRLLFQRRA
+455 
-466 ALQLVAMAPG
+466 
-476 FRHLHLHRLGGGV
+476 
-489 LDVSGNHRTGLGRRR
+489 
-504 LLLDLRLVHDV
+504 
-515 RGELRD
+515 
-521 AAEDG
+521 
-526 RLDPAPLRGLW
+526 
-537 PRHFPAVVDVPEA
+537 
-550 GKPRAGCGRGRQE
+550 
-563 QVVGRMGYALNAAV
+563 

>member
-1 MRIWGAALGLGLAAS
+1 MRILGASLGIGLAAC
-16 CIAPARAQIPSIN
+16 CIASARAQSIN

-53 NGPAVIGGE
+53 TGPAVIGGE

-73 PKFRLHKVE
+73 PKFRLRKVT
-82 FDASKFITP
+82 FDESKFITP

-101 VGKNVDIASLL
+101 VGKDVDIASLL

-120 LYTERGIVTGIATLP
+120 IYAARGIVTGIATLP

-140 GGIVRIK
+140 GGVVRVK

-157 IEGNKQTRPDYILQR
+157 VEGNKQTRTDYILDR

-235 GAENTGRWEG
+235 GSENTGRWEG

-295 GKIKII
+295 GKIKIV

-328 QNWLVLLNAAE
+328 QDWLVLLNAAL

-353 TQDHYDKATAG
+353 TDDHYDKTTAG
-364 LSVTNSGNTYS
+364 ISVTKSGNTYS

-380 AVNYIAWQDHVLGN
+380 AVNYIAWHDYVLGN
-394 NRAFNTYTGSMFATS
+394 NRAFNTYTGSLIATS
-409 AAGACK
+409 AAGPQNFSANVLASWQYTQEK
-415 FQHQRAGE
+415 LLPGDQIFSIGGPTTVRGYPSNAASGDSGYYLNAELHYNWSQWLRGFDTYVFTDWGAVYSTFPGVTEMASVGVGFSWTYASFMTFEANYATPLKMAVSTQNHYEAYGRVIFRPLLMFQKPE
-423 LAVHTGKAAAG
+423 PPSPVAAMAG
-434 RPDLLDRWSHHR
+434 RSRS
-446 ARLSLQLGV
+446 
-455 RRQRLLFQRRA
+455 
-466 ALQLVAMAPG
+466 
-476 FRHLHLHRLGGGV
+476 
-489 LDVSGNHRTGLGRRR
+489 
-504 LLLDLRLVHDV
+504 
-515 RGELRD
+515 
-521 AAEDG
+521 
-526 RLDPAPLRGLW
+526 
-537 PRHFPAVVDVPEA
+537 
-550 GKPRAGCGRGRQE
+550 
-563 QVVGRMGYALNAAV
+563 

>member
-1 MRIWGAALGLGLAAS
+1 MRIWGAALGVGLAACCMAS
-16 CIAPARAQIPSIN
+16 ARAQSIN
-29 PGVIQNDVDRQR
+29 PGVIQNDIDRQR

-53 NGPAVIGGE
+53 TGPAVIGPE

-73 PKFRLHKVE
+73 PKFRLRKVE
-82 FDASKFITP
+82 FESSKFITP

-101 VGKNVDIASLL
+101 VGKNVDIAALL

-120 LYTERGIVTGIATLP
+120 IYTERGIVTGIATLP
-135 EQDAK
+135 DQDAK
-140 GGIVRIK
+140 GGVVRIK

-157 IEGNKQTRPDYILQR
+157 IEGNKQTRADYILQR
-172 VKEPEGEVLDV
+172 VREPEGEVLDV

-220 IEPPVDTLQLFTDNQ
+220 IEPPIDTLQLFTDNQ
-235 GAENTGRWEG
+235 GVENTGRWEG

-328 QNWLVLLNAAE
+328 QDWLVLLNAAL

-353 TQDHYDKATAG
+353 TDDHYDKTTAG
-364 LSVTNSGNTYS
+364 VSVTKSGNTYS

-380 AVNYIAWQDHVLGN
+380 AVNYIAWHDYVLGN
-394 NRAFNTYTGSMFATS
+394 NRAFNTYTGSLLATS
-409 AAGACK
+409 AAGPANFSANVLASWQYTQEK
-415 FQHQRAGE
+415 LLPGDQIFSIGGPTTVRGYPSNSASGDSGYYFNAELHYNWSQWLKGFDTYIFTDWGGVYSTFPGVTE
-423 LAVHTGKAAAG
+423 LASVGIGFSWTYASFMTFEANYATPLKMAVSTQNHYEAYGRVIFRPLLMFEKPQSPAPVAAVAG
-434 RPDLLDRWSHHR
+434 RSRS
-446 ARLSLQLGV
+446 
-455 RRQRLLFQRRA
+455 
-466 ALQLVAMAPG
+466 
-476 FRHLHLHRLGGGV
+476 
-489 LDVSGNHRTGLGRRR
+489 
-504 LLLDLRLVHDV
+504 
-515 RGELRD
+515 
-521 AAEDG
+521 
-526 RLDPAPLRGLW
+526 
-537 PRHFPAVVDVPEA
+537 
-550 GKPRAGCGRGRQE
+550 
-563 QVVGRMGYALNAAV
+563 

>member
-1 MRIWGAALGLGLAAS
+1 MRIWGAAFGVGLAAC
-16 CIAPARAQIPSIN
+16 CIVPARAQVPSIN

-53 NGPAVIGGE
+53 GGPAVIGGE

-73 PKFRLHKVE
+73 PKFRLRKVE

-120 LYTERGIVTGIATLP
+120 IYTERGIVTGIATLP
-135 EQDAK
+135 DQDAK
-140 GGIVRIK
+140 GGVVKIK

-157 IEGNKQTRPDYILQR
+157 IEGNKQTRTDYILQR

-328 QNWLVLLNAAE
+328 QDWLVLLNAAL

-353 TQDHYDKATAG
+353 TDDHYDKTTAG
-364 LSVTNSGNTYS
+364 VSVTKSGNTYS

-380 AVNYIAWQDHVLGN
+380 AVNYVAWHDHVLGN
-394 NRAFNTYTGSMFATS
+394 NRAFNTYTGSLLATS
-409 AAGACK
+409 AAGPANFSTNVLASWQYTQEK
-415 FQHQRAGE
+415 LLPGDQIFSIGGPTTVRGYPSNSASGDSGYYFNAELHYNWSQWLKGFDTYIFADWGGVYSTFPGVTE
-423 LAVHTGKAAAG
+423 LASVGVGFSWTYAPFMTFEANYATPLKMAVSTQNHYEAYGRVIFRPLLMFQKQEVPVEAVTGKS
-434 RPDLLDRWSHHR
+434 RS
-446 ARLSLQLGV
+446 
-455 RRQRLLFQRRA
+455 
-466 ALQLVAMAPG
+466 
-476 FRHLHLHRLGGGV
+476 
-489 LDVSGNHRTGLGRRR
+489 
-504 LLLDLRLVHDV
+504 
-515 RGELRD
+515 
-521 AAEDG
+521 
-526 RLDPAPLRGLW
+526 
-537 PRHFPAVVDVPEA
+537 
-550 GKPRAGCGRGRQE
+550 
-563 QVVGRMGYALNAAV
+563 